1 MKLSAGCVAGGAEN
15 RKPLLGGAC
24 CDTRKVVIV
33 ALESQEFEYLRQFL
47 AHHSAVMLDEGKGY
61 LAESRLTPLAYREG
75 MDSVQELLEHIRKT
89 SFDDLHRKVLDAMMN
104 NETWF
109 FRDHLPFEALRR
121 VILPELLA
129 DRAAL
134 QRLNIWSAASSS
146 GQEAYSIAMMI
157 QEEFGGLPGW
167 TISILGTDLSSA
179 ILERARS
186 GRYSQLEINRGLPA
200 KYLAKYFTR
209 DGSDWILSP
218 VIRSKVEFRE
228 LNLAT
233 QWDNLPRF
241 DTVFFRN
248 VLIYFEVEKKREMFS
263 RIVSTM
269 KPDGYLLLGA
279 AETTYG
285 LSERFVR
292 ISWDK
297 TAYFRPKM

>member
-1 MKLSAGCVAGGAEN
+1 MA
-15 RKPLLGGAC
+15 RKAVNVG
-24 CDTRKVVIV
+24 
-33 ALESQEFEYLRQFL
+33 LESQEFEYLRHFL
-47 AHHSAVMLDEGKGY
+47 AQHSAIMLDEGKGY

-75 MDSVQELLEHIRKT
+75 MDSVQDLVARIRQT
-89 SFDDLHRKVLDAMMN
+89 SFCDLHRKVLDAMMN

-109 FRDHLPFEALRR
+109 FRDHLPFEALRQ
-121 VILPELLA
+121 VIIPELIA

-134 QRLNIWSAASSS
+134 RRLNVWSAASSS

-167 TISILGTDLSSA
+167 SVSILGTDLSSA

-200 KYLAKYFTR
+200 KYLAKYFSR
-209 DGSDWILSP
+209 EGADWILSP
-218 VIRSKVEFRE
+218 SIRSKVEFRE
-228 LNLAT
+228 LNLAGP
-233 QWDNLPRF
+233 WCNLPRF
-241 DTVFFRN
+241 DAVFFRN
-248 VLIYFEVEKKREMFS
+248 VLIYFAVEKKREMFS
-263 RIVSTM
+263 RLLSTM

-285 LSERFVR
+285 LSDSFAR

>member
-1 MKLSAGCVAGGAEN
+1 MG
-15 RKPLLGGAC
+15 
-24 CDTRKVVIV
+24 
-33 ALESQEFEYLRQFL
+33 LESQEFEYLRQFL
-47 AHHSAVMLDEGKGY
+47 AHHSAIMLDEGKSY

-75 MDSVQELLEHIRKT
+75 MDSVQELLAHIRQT
-89 SFDDLHRKVLDAMMN
+89 SFYDLHRKVLDAMMN

-109 FRDHLPFEALRR
+109 FRDHLPFEALRQ
-121 VILPELLA
+121 VIIPELTA

-134 QRLNIWSAASSS
+134 RRLNIWSAASSS

-200 KYLAKYFTR
+200 KYLAKYFTH
-209 DGSDWILSP
+209 DGPDWTLSP
-218 VIRSKVEFRE
+218 SIRSMVEFRE
-228 LNLAT
+228 LNLAEPWCT
-233 QWDNLPRF
+233 LPRF
-241 DTVFFRN
+241 DAVFFRN
-248 VLIYFEVEKKREMFS
+248 VLIYFDVAKKREMFS
-263 RIVSTM
+263 RLFSAM

-279 AETTYG
+279 TETTYG
-285 LSERFVR
+285 LSDCFAR

>member
-1 MKLSAGCVAGGAEN
+1 MG
-15 RKPLLGGAC
+15 
-24 CDTRKVVIV
+24 
-33 ALESQEFEYLRQFL
+33 LEPEEFEYLRQFL
-47 AHHSAVMLDEGKGY
+47 AHHSAILLDEGKGY

-75 MDSVQELLEHIRKT
+75 MDSVQELLAQIRQT
-89 SFDDLHRKVLDAMMN
+89 SFSDLHRKVLDAMMN

-129 DRAAL
+129 DRAATR
-134 QRLNIWSAASSS
+134 RLNFWSAASSS

-157 QEEFGGLPGW
+157 AEEFGGLPGW
-167 TISILGTDLSSA
+167 SISILGTDLSSA

-209 DGSDWILSP
+209 QGPDWVLSP
-218 VIRSKVEFRE
+218 EIRNKVEFRE
-228 LNLAT
+228 LNLSAP
-233 QWDNLPRF
+233 WCNLPRF
-241 DTVFFRN
+241 DVVFFRN
-248 VLIYFEVEKKREMFS
+248 VLIYFEVEKKREIFS
-263 RIVSTM
+263 RLVSAM

-285 LSERFVR
+285 LTNCFAR

-297 TAYFRPKM
+297 TAYYRTQM

>member
-1 MKLSAGCVAGGAEN
+1 MKLFAGRIADAASN
-15 RKPLLGGAC
+15 RSPLLLLC
-24 CDTRKVVIV
+24 NTRKEVVMG
-33 ALESQEFEYLRQFL
+33 LEAQEFEYLRQFL
-47 AHHSAVMLDEGKGY
+47 AHHSSVMLDEGKGY

-75 MDSVQELLEHIRKT
+75 MDSVQELLAQIRKT
-89 SFDDLHRKVLDAMMN
+89 SFNDLHRKVLDAMMN

-121 VILPELLA
+121 AIIPELLA

-134 QRLNIWSAASSS
+134 RRLTFWSAASSS
-146 GQEAYSIAMMI
+146 GQEAYSIAMTI

-167 TISILGTDLSSA
+167 TISIVGTDLSSA
-179 ILERARS
+179 ILERARR

-209 DGSDWILSP
+209 DGSDWVLSP
-218 VIRSKVEFRE
+218 TIRSMVEFRE

-233 QWDNLPRF
+233 PWVNLPRF
-241 DTVFFRN
+241 DTVFFPN
-248 VLIYFEVEKKREMFS
+248 VLIYFEVEKKREVFARLLS
-263 RIVSTM
+263 AM

-285 LSERFVR
+285 LSDCFAR
-292 ISWDK
+292 ISWEK

>member
-1 MKLSAGCVAGGAEN
+1 MG
-15 RKPLLGGAC
+15 
-24 CDTRKVVIV
+24 
-33 ALESQEFEYLRQFL
+33 LESQEFEYLRQFL
-47 AHHSAVMLDEGKGY
+47 AQHSAIMLDEGKGY

-75 MDSVQELLEHIRKT
+75 MDSVQELLAQIRHS
-89 SFDDLHRKVLDAMMN
+89 SFCDLHRKVLDAMMN

-109 FRDHLPFEALRR
+109 FRDHLPFEALRQ
-121 VILPELLA
+121 VIIPELIS

-134 QRLNIWSAASSS
+134 RRLNVWSAASSS

-157 QEEFGGLPGW
+157 KEEFGGLPGW
-167 TISILGTDLSSA
+167 AISIVGTDLSSA
-179 ILERARS
+179 ILKRARA

-209 DGSDWILSP
+209 EGSDWILSP
-218 VIRSKVEFRE
+218 TIRSMVEFRE
-228 LNLAT
+228 LNLAVP
-233 QWDNLPRF
+233 WCNLPRF
-241 DTVFFRN
+241 DAVFFRN
-248 VLIYFEVEKKREMFS
+248 VLIYFDVEKKREMFS
-263 RIVSTM
+263 RLLSTM

-285 LSERFVR
+285 LSDCFAR

>member
-1 MKLSAGCVAGGAEN
+1 MA
-15 RKPLLGGAC
+15 RKAVHVGLE
-24 CDTRKVVIV
+24 TR
-33 ALESQEFEYLRQFL
+33 EFEYLRQFV
-47 AHHSAVMLDEGKGY
+47 AHHSAIMLDEGKGY

-75 MDSVQELLEHIRKT
+75 MDSVQELVARIRDK
-89 SFDDLHRKVLDAMMN
+89 SFCDLHRKVLDAMMN

-121 VILPELLA
+121 GIIPELIA

-134 QRLNIWSAASSS
+134 RRINIWSAASSS

-157 QEEFGGLPGW
+157 KEEFGGLPGW
-167 TISILGTDLSSA
+167 TITILGTDLSSA
-179 ILERARS
+179 ILDRARS

-200 KYLAKYFTR
+200 KYLARYFTR
-209 DGSDWILSP
+209 EGSDWILSP
-218 VIRSKVEFRE
+218 EIRRMVEFRA
-228 LNLAT
+228 LNLAVP
-233 QWDNLPRF
+233 WCNLPRF
-241 DTVFFRN
+241 DAVFFRN

-263 RIVSTM
+263 RLLSTM

-285 LSERFVR
+285 LCDRFAR

>member
-1 MKLSAGCVAGGAEN
+1 
-15 RKPLLGGAC
+15 
-24 CDTRKVVIV
+24 
-33 ALESQEFEYLRQFL
+33 
-47 AHHSAVMLDEGKGY
+47 MLDEGKGY
-61 LAESRLTPLAYREG
+61 LAESRLTPLAYQEG
-75 MDSVQELLEHIRKT
+75 MDSVQDLLAQIRQT
-89 SFDDLHRKVLDAMMN
+89 SFCDLHRKVLDAMMN

-109 FRDHLPFEALRR
+109 FRDHLPFEALRQ
-121 VILPELLA
+121 VIIPELIA

-134 QRLNIWSAASSS
+134 RRLNLWSAASSS

-167 TISILGTDLSSA
+167 SISVLGTDLSSA

-209 DGSDWILSP
+209 EGADWILSSS
-218 VIRSKVEFRE
+218 IRNMVEFRE
-228 LNLAT
+228 LNLAGP
-233 QWDNLPRF
+233 WCNMPRF
-241 DTVFFRN
+241 DAVFFRN
-248 VLIYFEVEKKREMFS
+248 VLIYFDVEKKREMFS
-263 RIVSTM
+263 RLLSTM

-285 LSERFVR
+285 LSDSFAR

>member
-1 MKLSAGCVAGGAEN
+1 VG
-15 RKPLLGGAC
+15 
-24 CDTRKVVIV
+24 
-33 ALESQEFEYLRQFL
+33 LETQEFEYLRQFL

-75 MDSVQELLEHIRKT
+75 MDSVQELLAKIRKT
-89 SFDDLHRKVLDAMMN
+89 SFNDLHRKVLDAMMN

-121 VILPELLA
+121 AIIPELMA
-129 DRAAL
+129 DRAATR
-134 QRLNIWSAASSS
+134 RLNFWSAASSS
-146 GQEAYSIAMMI
+146 GQEAYSIAMTI
-157 QEEFGGLPGW
+157 KEEFGGLPGW
-167 TISILGTDLSSA
+167 TISIIGTDLSSA
-179 ILERARS
+179 ILRRARD

-209 DGSDWILSP
+209 EGSDWILSP
-218 VIRSKVEFRE
+218 VIRSMVEFRE

-233 QWDNLPRF
+233 PWCNLPKF

-248 VLIYFEVEKKREMFS
+248 VLIYFEVERKREMFS
-263 RIVSTM
+263 RLVSAM

-285 LSERFVR
+285 LCDSFAR

>member
-1 MKLSAGCVAGGAEN
+1 MA
-15 RKPLLGGAC
+15 RKAVHVG
-24 CDTRKVVIV
+24 
-33 ALESQEFEYLRQFL
+33 LETQEFEYLRQFL
-47 AHHSAVMLDEGKGY
+47 AHHSAIMLDEGKGY

-75 MDSVQELLEHIRKT
+75 MDSVQELVAHIREK
-89 SFDDLHRKVLDAMMN
+89 SFSDLHRKVLDAMMN

-121 VILPELLA
+121 VILPELIA

-134 QRLNIWSAASSS
+134 RRINIWSAASSS

-157 QEEFGGLPGW
+157 KEEFGGLPGW
-167 TISILGTDLSSA
+167 TITILGTDLSSA
-179 ILERARS
+179 ILDRARS

-218 VIRSKVEFRE
+218 EIRRMVEFRE
-228 LNLAT
+228 LNLAVP
-233 QWDNLPRF
+233 WCNLPRF
-241 DTVFFRN
+241 DAVFFRN

-263 RIVSTM
+263 RLLSTM

-285 LSERFVR
+285 LCDCFAR